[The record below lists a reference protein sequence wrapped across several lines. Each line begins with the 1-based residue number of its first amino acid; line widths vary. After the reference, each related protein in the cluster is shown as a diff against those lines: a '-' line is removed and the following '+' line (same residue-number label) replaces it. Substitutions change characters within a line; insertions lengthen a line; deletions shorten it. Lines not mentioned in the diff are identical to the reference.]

1 MVGIRPHLVQ
11 QGARRGDDALEQI
24 GIGPEQVEDRR
35 QFLSDPVA
43 HGRQRAFVAQEP
55 ACHSQELVEQ
65 LLVAPVVAEGRQ
77 QFGRQRRQR
86 NLFDLFDEQLRSEA
100 LQPRPLD
107 RRQCLRHQPIDE
119 AGEPGRPALVREP
132 VGDERGEVDLFELL
146 ADRSSRQ
153 EIDFDEPAEIVRD
166 ALLIRGNDGRVGNRQ
181 AERAAKQRDHGVPVR
196 QPADDGRLGEGR
208 DETEPGTAGP
218 EKLGRDENGRT
229 KHERCNRQRLGA
241 PERHALGG
249 LLSRK
254 PRSGRNHRRLLL

>member
-1 MVGIRPHLVQ
+1 M
-11 QGARRGDDALEQI
+11 
-24 GIGPEQVEDRR
+24 
-35 QFLSDPVA
+35 
-43 HGRQRAFVAQEP
+43 
-55 ACHSQELVEQ
+55 
-65 LLVAPVVAEGRQ
+65 APVVAEGRQ

-86 NLFDLFDEQLRSEA
+86 NLFDLFDEQLRSEG

-107 RRQCLRHQPIDE
+107 RRQCLRHQPVDE

-132 VGDERGEVDLFELL
+132 VGDERGEIDLLELL
-146 ADRSSRQ
+146 ADRPRRQ
-153 EIDFDEPAEIVRD
+153 EIDLDEPAKIVRD
-166 ALLIRGNDGRVGNRQ
+166 ALLIGGNNGRVRNRQ
-181 AERAAKQRDHGVPVR
+181 AERPAKQRDDGIPVR

-241 PERHALGG
+241 PERRELDGVFP
-249 LLSRK
+249 RK